1 MRVDGKWDIV
11 QSNGFRVAVDIGQP
25 SDELT
30 VFATHSGGGVHS
42 IDPTTGLVRG
52 THIELTITW
61 SDGSKGQYNGDL
73 TPNKFALP
81 GFFLAG
87 RLTI

>member
-11 QSNGFRVAVDIGQP
+11 QSNGFRVAVDIGRP
-25 SDELT
+25 LDELT

-52 THIELTITW
+52 THIELTITGAM
-61 SDGSKGQYNGDL
+61 DRKGSTTG
-73 TPNKFALP
+73 
-81 GFFLAG
+81 
-87 RLTI
+87 I